1 MRNPRIDRALKFL
14 GRWFSKAAELNLALF
29 LCLYV
34 LGCAVVGHSLG
45 LHEFEAFVHHV
56 FSFHAA
62 KK

>member
-1 MRNPRIDRALKFL
+1 
-14 GRWFSKAAELNLALF
+14 
-29 LCLYV
+29 V